1 MLLNLIS
8 FKFHFFNASQAKQ
21 CLNLL
26 VTFLNISKLC
36 KLLIVIIIVSKSLSE
51 TTVCQQMFIVK
62 TLIIYNMDHRPIYMK
77 QKKGARELAAR
88 ETERECVRER
98 EDS

>member
-1 MLLNLIS
+1 MLSYLIS
-8 FKFHFFNASQAKQ
+8 FKFPVFNPRQAKQ
-21 CLNLL
+21 CLNLFL
-26 VTFLNISKLC
+26 TFLNISNLC

-62 TLIIYNMDHRPIYMK
+62 TLITNNMDHHPIYMK
-77 QKKGARELAAR
+77 RKEGARELAAR